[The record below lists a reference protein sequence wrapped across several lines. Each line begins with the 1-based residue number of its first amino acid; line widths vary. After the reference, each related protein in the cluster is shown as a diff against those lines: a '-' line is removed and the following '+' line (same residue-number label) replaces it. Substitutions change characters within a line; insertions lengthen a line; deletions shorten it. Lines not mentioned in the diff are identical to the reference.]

1 MNCPLLSDQTAD
13 LLLDYSAGRL
23 DPTRAIPL
31 EKHMDNCDR
40 CAAFRLSQ
48 TEVWAALDAWEPE
61 PVSVAFNR
69 ALWQKIDREVHA
81 PWYRK
86 LADQLRFGAWKPAFP
101 LAAAALVVAAG
112 FAFDHHGGATSKLAV
127 NFPGN
132 FASNQAVNP
141 GVTSASLSEAD
152 QVEKT
157 LDDLQLLR
165 QLDAASKPI

>member
-13 LLLDYSAGRL
+13 ILLDYSAGRL
-23 DPTRAIPL
+23 NPARAILL

-40 CAAFRLSQ
+40 CTAFRLAQ
-48 TEVWAALDAWEPE
+48 TEVWATLDAWEPE
-61 PVSVAFNR
+61 PVSVEFNR

-101 LAAAALVVAAG
+101 LAAAALVIAAG
-112 FAFDHHGGATSKLAV
+112 FAFDHHGGGASKLTSSSPS
-127 NFPGN
+127 NFP
-132 FASNQAVNP
+132 SNQSVNP

>member
-23 DPTRAIPL
+23 NATRAIPL
-31 EKHMDNCDR
+31 EKHMDNCER
-40 CAAFRLSQ
+40 CTAFRLAQ
-48 TEVWAALDAWEPE
+48 TDLWAALDAWEPE
-61 PVSVAFNR
+61 PVSVEFNR
-69 ALWQKIDREVHA
+69 ALWHKIDREVHA

-86 LADQLRFGAWKPAFP
+86 LANQLRFGAWKPAFP
-101 LAAAALVVAAG
+101 LAAAAFVVMAG
-112 FAFDHHGGATSKLAV
+112 FVFDHQGGVS
-127 NFPGN
+127 
-132 FASNQAVNP
+132 SNLAVNP